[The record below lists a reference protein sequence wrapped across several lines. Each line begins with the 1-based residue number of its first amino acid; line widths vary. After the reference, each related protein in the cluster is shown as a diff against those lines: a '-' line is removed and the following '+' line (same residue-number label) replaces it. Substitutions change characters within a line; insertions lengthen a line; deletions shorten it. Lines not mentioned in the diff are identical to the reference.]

1 MKILHDGI
9 HLFDVSGFVPLA
21 EACSQAQG
29 VISEGYD
36 AGKVERIPVSAEET
50 RALIREGIAA
60 SAGDTLSLLG
70 TASDGSAL
78 ALYHLAALI
87 KGLHSAQSLEEVRA
101 AAAAFEPVASSF
113 LAKVEA
119 GDVKLPFLVKG
130 EAEVMA
136 EIENRATAV
145 SEALTK

>member
-1 MKILHDGI
+1 MRVCVGETP
-9 HLFDVSGFVPLA
+9 LFSVSGYISKPDAIARVFDAMPGADAADVSRVGDTP
-21 EACSQAQG
+21 
-29 VISEGYD
+29 D
-36 AGKVERIPVSAEET
+36 ET
-50 RALIREGIAA
+50 RALIREGLAV
-60 SAGDTLSLLG
+60 SAVDTLSLLG

-78 ALYHLAALI
+78 ALYHLAAVI
-87 KGLHSAQSLEEVRA
+87 KGLHGAHSLEDVRA

-113 LAKVEA
+113 LAKVES
-119 GDVKLPFLVKG
+119 GVVKLPFLVKG